1 MPISAPVREQLS
13 PPPRLFSISRHFR
26 ALRPHA
32 GLARLFLSFV
42 VISIMAA
49 LKVLHEVTAC
59 IYKGEEKPV
68 MKWSFLTKVEKLKGP
83 QVISS
88 GLKCFWSRSTGERTW
103 NPGLQ
108 VKASVQAIDTRA
120 RISPWT
126 SFRNR
131 FR

>member
-1 MPISAPVREQLS
+1 
-13 PPPRLFSISRHFR
+13 
-26 ALRPHA
+26 
-32 GLARLFLSFV
+32 
-42 VISIMAA
+42 MAA
-49 LKVLHEVTAC
+49 SKVLHEVTAC

-68 MKWSFLTKVEKLKGP
+68 MKWSFLTKVENKDLKSFLQALNAFGVD
-83 QVISS
+83 QRAKEL
-88 GLKCFWSRSTGERTW
+88 GRF
-103 NPGLQ
+103 PGLQ

>member
-1 MPISAPVREQLS
+1 MRLFTFCHQILS
-13 PPPRLFSISRHFR
+13 ILTIDANIGSCPRTTLPSPPRLFSISRHFR

-68 MKWSFLTKVEKLKGP
+68 MKWSFLTKVENKDLK
-83 QVISS
+83 
-88 GLKCFWSRSTGERTW
+88 
-103 NPGLQ
+103 
-108 VKASVQAIDTRA
+108 
-120 RISPWT
+120 
-126 SFRNR
+126 SFL
-131 FR
+131 